1 MTFHLLQRL
10 AILLLAVFSL
20 SLVTQRAHTAPSK
33 KDNAPIPDKI
43 DYERDIRAILSNNC
57 FACHGPDKKH
67 RKAKLRLDTKEGLFT
82 ENDGIT
88 PVVPGKTDKSELYAR
103 IVAKDPD
110 DLMPPKKSRKEL
122 TARQIA
128 LLKKWIEQG
137 APWQGH
143 WAFQPLRRP
152 ALPTAAGKNKSWPI
166 NAIDRFILA
175 RLVKEKLSPA
185 AQADKHTLI
194 RRLYFD
200 IIGLPPTPAQVAAFV
215 KDKSPKAYEKLVD
228 QLLASSHYGERMAI
242 HWLDLVRYADTVGYH
257 GDQDHNISPYRDY
270 VIKAFNDNMA
280 YDQFTVEQ
288 LAGDLLP
295 NASMWQKIASGYN
308 RLLQTTHEGGAQ
320 DKEYLAI
327 YAADRVRNVSSVW
340 MGATLG
346 CAQCHNHKYDP
357 YTQVDFYSLASFFA
371 DVQEKGAY
379 GGANSIP
386 TKRPPE
392 MRAWNIQQ
400 AQQIEQINKQ
410 IDKLKST
417 KGAAA
422 ETKKKIAV
430 LEKQKADLTKKFRMT
445 MVTVAVKPRTMRVLA
460 RGDWMD
466 NSGAI
471 VQPATPKFLPP
482 LKKAKTRATRLD
494 LARWFTSKQNPL
506 TSRVFVNRL
515 WKLFY
520 GKGISARLDD
530 LGAQGESPAYPQLLD
545 FLAVEFI
552 ESGWNIKHMV
562 KLMVMSRAYRQS
574 SLASPALQ
582 RRDPNNRL
590 LARQSRWRLE
600 AEMIR
605 DNALAVSG
613 LLISKLGGH
622 SAKPYQPAGYYK
634 HLNFPTRKYR
644 ADADEN
650 QYRRGVYTH
659 WQRIF
664 LHPMLK
670 AFDAPTR
677 EECTA
682 QRPVSNTPAAALVL
696 LNDPTFVEAARA
708 LAVATIKNGGTTIDT
723 RLTYMWKQALGRS
736 PDRAELAVLRN
747 LYRSD
752 LAEYK
757 ADRKAADQ
765 LLTVGLYRAPK
776 ELDRAELAAW
786 TSVSRAI
793 LNLNETITRN

>member
-1 MTFHLLQRL
+1 MPIFLL
-10 AILLLAVFSL
+10 AIFALSPLAP
-20 SLVTQRAHTAPSK
+20 RAYTAPPQ
-33 KDNAPIPDKI
+33 KDNTPIPDKI
-43 DYERDIRAILSNNC
+43 DFERDIRAVLSNNC

-67 RKAKLRLDTKEGLFT
+67 RKAKLRLDTKAGLFT

-88 PVVPGKTDKSELYAR
+88 PVVPGKFDKSELYAR
-103 IVAKDPD
+103 ITAKDPD
-110 DLMPPKKSRKEL
+110 DLMPPKKSGKEL

-128 LLKKWIEQG
+128 LFKKWIEQG

-143 WAFQPLRRP
+143 WAYQPLARS
-152 ALPTAAGKNKSWPI
+152 AAPTISKNKTWPI
-166 NAIDRFILA
+166 NVIDRFILA
-175 RLVKEKLSPA
+175 RLDAEKLSPS
-185 AQADKHTLI
+185 AQADKHTLV

-200 IIGLPPTPAQVAAFV
+200 IIGLPPTSKQVSAFIN
-215 KDKSPKAYEKLVD
+215 DKSPKAYEKLVD
-228 QLLASSHYGERMAI
+228 QLLASPHYGERMAI

-270 VIKAFNDNMA
+270 VIKAFNENMP

-295 NASMWQKIASGYN
+295 NATMWQKIASGYN

-327 YAADRVRNVSSVW
+327 YAADRVRNLSSVW
-340 MGATLG
+340 MGATVG

-357 YTQVDFYSLASFFA
+357 YTQVDFYSLAAFFA

-392 MRAWNIQQ
+392 MRAWNIEQ
-400 AQQIEQINKQ
+400 AQQFEYLDKQ
-410 IDKLKST
+410 I
-417 KGAAA
+417 AALSKA
-422 ETKKKIAV
+422 KPQNADSKKKIAA
-430 LEKQKADLTKKFRMT
+430 LEKQKKDLAKKFQMS
-445 MVTVAVKPRTMRVLA
+445 MITVAVKPRTMRVLA

-466 NSGAI
+466 DSGP
-471 VQPATPKFLPP
+471 VVTPKTPAFLPA
-482 LKKAKTRATRLD
+482 LKIKANTRATRLD
-494 LARWFTSKQNPL
+494 LARWFTSRPNPL
-506 TSRVFVNRL
+506 TARVFVNRV

-530 LGAQGESPAYPQLLD
+530 LGAQGEAPVHPKLLD
-545 FLAVEFI
+545 TLAVEFV
-552 ESGWNIKHMV
+552 ESGWNIKHII
-562 KLMVMSRAYRQS
+562 KLMVMSRTYQQS
-574 SLASPALQ
+574 SVATLSKQ
-582 RRDPNNRL
+582 RILDQRDPDNRL

-613 LLISKLGGH
+613 LLITKLGGR
-622 SAKPYQPAGYYK
+622 STKPYQPAGYYK

-644 ADADEN
+644 ADDDEN

-664 LHPMLK
+664 LHPMLR

-682 QRPVSNTPAAALVL
+682 VRPVSNTPAAALVL
-696 LNDPTFVEAARA
+696 LNDPSFVEAARA
-708 LAVATIKNGGTTIDT
+708 LAVATVKNGGKSIDT
-723 RLTYMWKQALGRS
+723 RLTYIWKQTLGRS

-747 LYRSD
+747 LYQQD
-752 LAEYK
+752 LREYK
-757 ADRKAADQ
+757 ADAKAADQ
-765 LLTVGLYRAPK
+765 LLTIGLYRAPK
-776 ELDRAELAAW
+776 EIDRAELAAW
-786 TSVSRAI
+786 TSIARAM